1 MANFKNYSKTKESNT
16 SFFDSVIE
24 TILNID
30 LQEWEHFA
38 KNAQIGFPYNPIS
51 NVTYKGSNVFY
62 LILSMVQNGYSTP
75 NFATYNQI
83 VSIGGNL
90 KGQKS
95 TPIQKYIAEY
105 VNKKNP
111 KKKISPAE
119 YKELTKEEKENYI
132 FRAYLKNF
140 FLFNFDQ
147 INNINDIDLS
157 KLDLAKNED
166 LTQDFETDQ
175 DIEEWLK
182 ALQDEKEMKIER
194 RPIAKACYFPMS
206 DYIQIPT
213 NEIFKN
219 EVFYYSTTFHE
230 IIHWTGNVNRLDR
243 LKLSR
248 FGSKDYAFEE
258 LVAEIGAMLLCF
270 DFGIVGGFFNSCAYL
285 KSWLNK
291 TEHQEKSKIL
301 ENAFI
306 LSQQAVKFLK

>member
-1 MANFKNYSKTKESNT
+1 MANYQNTAKTTEEN

-24 TILNID
+24 TILNTD
-30 LQEWEHFA
+30 LQDWEHFA
-38 KNAQIGFPYNPIS
+38 KNAEIGFPFNPIS
-51 NVTYKGSNVFY
+51 NTSYKGMNIFY
-62 LILSMVQNGYSTP
+62 LILSMVKNGYSTP

-105 VNKKNP
+105 VNKNNK
-111 KKKISPAE
+111 KKKITPKE
-119 YKELTKEEKENYI
+119 YQLLNEDEKKDYFFRSYI
-132 FRAYLKNF
+132 KNF

-147 INNINDIDLS
+147 INNINEIDLT

-166 LTQDFETDQ
+166 LTQDFDTNQ
-175 DIEEWLK
+175 NIEEWLQR
-182 ALQDEKEMKIER
+182 LIDNKEMQIKR
-194 RPIAKACYFPMS
+194 LAVAKACYYPVL

-243 LKLSR
+243 LKLAR
-248 FGSKDYAFEE
+248 FGSNDYAFEE
-258 LVAEIGAMLLCF
+258 LIAEIGAMLLCF

-285 KSWLNK
+285 KSWLNN
-291 TEHQEKSKIL
+291 TNHQDKSKVL